1 MEEVGLEGGKEEGE
15 GGEGDGEGARARKT
29 GGGVERGRERE
40 RGCSGDGAGC
50 RCRRSE
56 GGGRARMAGGW
67 VWRSR
72 VRNETILSSRGREA
86 GDEGW
91 GSSSALSVD

>member
-1 MEEVGLEGGKEEGE
+1 M
-15 GGEGDGEGARARKT
+15 RH
-29 GGGVERGRERE
+29 
-40 RGCSGDGAGC
+40 
-50 RCRRSE
+50 SE
-56 GGGRARMAGGW
+56 GGGGGW

>member
-40 RGCSGDGAGC
+40 RVHWR
-50 RCRRSE
+50 RCRVSVQAQRGWRASE
-56 GGGRARMAGGW
+56 
-67 VWRSR
+67 
-72 VRNETILSSRGREA
+72 
-86 GDEGW
+86 DGW
-91 GSSSALSVD
+91 GMGMAEQGA